1 MKFRGAEI
9 STAWAQDLQE
19 EGLRFQSFRVSEFQS
34 FRVSEFQSFRVSEF
48 QSFRVSEFQSFRV
61 SEFGVWDSRFPGSRQ
76 QRANV
81 GHHPLM
87 GGVGVVG
94 AGDVAEKLAARNGA
108 ERIRPVSC

>member
-48 QSFRVSEFQSFRV
+48 QSFRVSEFQSL
-61 SEFGVWDSRFPGSRQ
+61 EFGILVSQ
-76 QRANV
+76 VRANN
-81 GHHPLM
+81 
-87 GGVGVVG
+87 
-94 AGDVAEKLAARNGA
+94 ARTWVT
-108 ERIRPVSC
+108 IR